1 MYEASLSMYVMEL
14 NFAAQ
19 PFNPPSIRTTVS
31 NLESKLP
38 LTAGALRSI
47 SNDFSSQAVSRNSKK
62 TPARSIDARTSI
74 AVPS

>member
-1 MYEASLSMYVMEL
+1 MYVMEL

-31 NLESKLP
+31 NLESNLL
-38 LTAGALRSI
+38 LTTGALRSI
-47 SNDFSSQAVSRNSKK
+47 SNDFSSHAVSRNSKT
-62 TPARSIDARTSI
+62 TPARSIDARMSI